1 MRWDQMSA
9 AHARAVQEV
18 RLRDFIRKQVYPFS
32 PHYHRLMD
40 ERGIDPCSIRTL
52 KDLRRIPFTSKEDLV
67 GTERHPEK
75 AREFVLQPSAEAL
88 RRRPSTLLRTLCGG
102 PGHARRTLQQE
113 YGPLLMT
120 STTGRSADPVPF
132 IYTGHDIDNLS
143 TAGGRVI
150 DLGDCAPGDRILN
163 LFPYAPHLAYWLT
176 HYAAH
181 ARNVFSV
188 GTGGGKVLGTT
199 GNLDLLEKV
208 RPTILV
214 GMPTFLYHLLHQ
226 GAAEK
231 RRLESLRCIVL
242 GGEKVAPGTR
252 GKLAR
257 FAAQMG
263 APRVSTL
270 ATYGF
275 TEAKLAY
282 PECAVPVGESST
294 GYHLFPDL
302 GIVEIIDPDSGE
314 VQPEGCGGEIVFT
327 PLKAR
332 GSVVL
337 RYRTGD
343 LCEGGVVHEPC
354 PRCGRNV
361 PRLLGRISRAS
372 GIHGMR
378 LHKLKGTLVDFN
390 ELEHML
396 DGIDDIGSWQLELR
410 KIDDDPMELDA
421 LVLHASLAPAA
432 DPQYVRRHL
441 IEQFLQTAEL
451 RPNEIQFHTERGM
464 RRLHGV
470 GSVLKEERIVDNRPA
485 ALASQRVHL
494 RRTGEAGA
502 PPRKHSRRRSLSGN
516 NLHSTTQ

>member
-1 MRWDQMSA
+1 MNPWEQMTPA
-9 AHARAVQEV
+9 AARALQES
-18 RLRDFIRKQVYPFS
+18 RLRHFIRRQVYPYS
-32 PHYHRLMD
+32 LHYRRLFD
-40 ERGIDPCSIRTL
+40 ERGIDPACIRTL
-52 KDLRRIPFTSKEDLV
+52 EDLQRIPFSSKEDLTATA
-67 GTERHPEK
+67 GNPQK
-75 AREFVLQPSAEAL
+75 SREFVLQPSPEAL
-88 RRRPSTLLRTLCGG
+88 RRRPGTVLRALLTG
-102 PGHARRTLQQE
+102 PARVRRALE
-113 YGPLLMT
+113 YEYRPLLLT

-132 IYTGHDIDNLS
+132 LYTGRDLDNLR

-150 DLGDCAPGDRILN
+150 DLGSCTGEDRILN

-188 GTGGGKVLGTT
+188 GTGGGKVLGTA

-226 GAAEK
+226 GAAEQ
-231 RRLESLRCIVL
+231 RRLDSLRCIVF

-257 FAAQMG
+257 MAAEMG
-263 APRVSTL
+263 SGPVTTL

-275 TEAKLAY
+275 TEAKLAF
-282 PECAVPVGESST
+282 PECAVPLGET
-294 GYHLFPDL
+294 PAGYHLWPDL
-302 GIVEIIDPDSGE
+302 GIVEIIDPESGE
-314 VQPEGCGGEIVFT
+314 VQPEGHGGEIVFT
-327 PLKAR
+327 PLRAR

-343 LCEGGVVHEPC
+343 LCEGGLVHEPC

-361 PRLLGRISRAS
+361 PRLLGRISRVS
-372 GIHGMR
+372 SIHSMQ

-390 ELEHML
+390 QLEHLL
-396 DGIDDIGSWQLELR
+396 DGVDDVGSWQLELR
-410 KIDDDPMELDA
+410 KIDDDPMELDE

-432 DPQYVRRHL
+432 DPRHVRRLLVKHF
-441 IEQFLQTAEL
+441 QRTAEV
-451 RPNEIQFHTERGM
+451 RPNEIQFHTESGM

-470 GSVLKEERIVDNRPA
+470 GTVLKEERIVDNRPKA
-485 ALASQRVHL
+485 ERRQPARSQRSRERAPL
-494 RRTGEAGA
+494 RH
-502 PPRKHSRRRSLSGN
+502 PRHRRREP
-516 NLHSTTQ
+516 NLHSSIQ